1 MKINVIKVKDIE
13 RLRRIMNKDKDI
25 NNLFK
30 DVGSNFYEF
39 DFYEKDR
46 LNYIENIDKVENYD
60 VLVLMRVFWYM
71 MNDLDKECK
80 GYDVVEWNI
89 ENYFNFFIDNIDK
102 VDLNKKYY
110 KMYFKDMV
118 FYMLKSLISKK

>member
-46 LNYIENIDKVENYD
+46 LNYIENIDKVESYD

>member
-1 MKINVIKVKDIE
+1 
-13 RLRRIMNKDKDI
+13 
-25 NNLFK
+25 
-30 DVGSNFYEF
+30 
-39 DFYEKDR
+39 
-46 LNYIENIDKVENYD
+46 
-60 VLVLMRVFWYM
+60 M